1 MKKKL
6 RRIAVFPVPLAV
18 QIAMGRVYALKNVR
32 LFYKKRG
39 RMKFISHLDMNR
51 FFTRI
56 LRKSNLPIW
65 YTEGFNPHPYITFA
79 APLSLG
85 FESEYEIMDFRLT
98 DDGFSLEKAAE
109 ILKTVVPEYIEII
122 SLKEP
127 VMKAGKIG
135 FAGYELTFEN
145 KETAEKFYD
154 FISSDSVIVSKK
166 TKKGD
171 VKVIDVAD
179 KIQDAIKNGEKIS
192 LVLPSGNENI
202 NPSVIVSAFNEK
214 EGKDYY
220 VSYLRTALYN
230 EQKSLFS

>member
-1 MKKKL
+1 
-6 RRIAVFPVPLAV
+6 
-18 QIAMGRVYALKNVR
+18 
-32 LFYKKRG
+32 
-39 RMKFISHLDMNR
+39 MKFISHLDMNR

-98 DDGFSLEKAAE
+98 DDDFSLEKAAE

-179 KIQDAIKNGEKIS
+179 KIQDTIKNGEKIS

-230 EQKSLFS
+230 EQKCLFS

>member
-1 MKKKL
+1 M
-6 RRIAVFPVPLAV
+6 
-18 QIAMGRVYALKNVR
+18 KNVR
-32 LFYKKRG
+32 LFYKKKG

-98 DDGFSLEKAAE
+98 DDDFSLEKAAE

-179 KIQDAIKNGEKIS
+179 KIQDTIKNGEKIS

-214 EGKDYY
+214 VGKDYY

>member
-1 MKKKL
+1 
-6 RRIAVFPVPLAV
+6 
-18 QIAMGRVYALKNVR
+18 LKNVR

>member
-1 MKKKL
+1 M
-6 RRIAVFPVPLAV
+6 
-18 QIAMGRVYALKNVR
+18 KNVR
-32 LFYKKRG
+32 LFYKKKG

-98 DDGFSLEKAAE
+98 DDDFSLEKAAE

-179 KIQDAIKNGEKIS
+179 KIQDTIKNGEKIS

-230 EQKSLFS
+230 EQKCLFS

>member
-1 MKKKL
+1 
-6 RRIAVFPVPLAV
+6 
-18 QIAMGRVYALKNVR
+18 
-32 LFYKKRG
+32 
-39 RMKFISHLDMNR
+39 MKFISHLDMNR

-98 DDGFSLEKAAE
+98 DDDFSLEKAAE

-179 KIQDAIKNGEKIS
+179 KIQDTIKNGEKIS

-214 EGKDYY
+214 AGKDYY

-230 EQKSLFS
+230 EQKCLFS

>member
-1 MKKKL
+1 M
-6 RRIAVFPVPLAV
+6 
-18 QIAMGRVYALKNVR
+18 KNVR
-32 LFYKKRG
+32 LFYKKKG

-98 DDGFSLEKAAE
+98 DDDFSLEKAAE

-179 KIQDAIKNGEKIS
+179 KIQDTIKNGEKIS

-202 NPSVIVSAFNEK
+202 NPSVIVAAFNEK

-220 VSYLRTALYN
+220 VSFLRIALYN
-230 EQKSLFS
+230 EQKNLFL

>member
-1 MKKKL
+1 M
-6 RRIAVFPVPLAV
+6 
-18 QIAMGRVYALKNVR
+18 KNVR
-32 LFYKKRG
+32 LFYKKKG

-98 DDGFSLEKAAE
+98 DDDFSLEKAAE

-192 LVLPSGNENI
+192 FVLPSGNENI
-202 NPSVIVSAFNEK
+202 NPSVIVAAFNEK

-230 EQKSLFS
+230 EQKSLFL

>member
-1 MKKKL
+1 
-6 RRIAVFPVPLAV
+6 
-18 QIAMGRVYALKNVR
+18 
-32 LFYKKRG
+32 
-39 RMKFISHLDMNR
+39 
-51 FFTRI
+51 
-56 LRKSNLPIW
+56 
-65 YTEGFNPHPYITFA
+65 
-79 APLSLG
+79 
-85 FESEYEIMDFRLT
+85 MDFRLT
-98 DDGFSLEKAAE
+98 DDDFSLEKAAE

-179 KIQDAIKNGEKIS
+179 KIQDTIKNGEKIS

-230 EQKSLFS
+230 EQKCLFS

>member
-1 MKKKL
+1 M
-6 RRIAVFPVPLAV
+6 PLAV

-32 LFYKKRG
+32 LFYKKKG

-98 DDGFSLEKAAE
+98 DDDFSLEKAAE

-179 KIQDAIKNGEKIS
+179 KIQDTIKNGEKIS

-214 EGKDYY
+214 VGKDYY
-220 VSYLRTALYN
+220 VSYLRRALYN
-230 EQKSLFS
+230 EQKSLFL

>member
-1 MKKKL
+1 M
-6 RRIAVFPVPLAV
+6 PLAV
-18 QIAMGRVYALKNVR
+18 QIAMERVYALKNVR
-32 LFYKKRG
+32 LFYKKKG

-98 DDGFSLEKAAE
+98 DDDFSLEKAAE

-179 KIQDAIKNGEKIS
+179 KIQDTIKNGEKIS

-214 EGKDYY
+214 VGKDYY